1 MPKVFVSYRRADAR
15 EAAVRIADELVDEF
29 DDASVF
35 FDTETI
41 EPGKSF
47 PSEIMTNI
55 GNSTHVLVVIGP
67 DWLVKN
73 AETGIARIEEPEDW
87 VRREIRTAL
96 TSQATVIPVLV
107 NNAQMPGTSELP
119 LDLRSLCEQN
129 AVELRPDRFKGSLA
143 ELIDRLRDQSVFRA
157 AMIVFVACVIAAA
170 IGLTLQALFN
180 MFHGLFESVQQ
191 TQRAISDLATT
202 TGAEPPKIDPMG
214 NLATSTGIHISGN
227 FGTALQLSVIAFG
240 AMLAALSYLPLA
252 RSKIPLSVVIGFC
265 AYVGVEFIAFMAG
278 AIIGTEVNAILQS
291 AVASSAK
298 LSAMT
303 IGLLW
308 PHQRNLKLNIR
319 HIALMAAVVFV
330 ASMVAVMAVHMP
342 ISGTSLND
350 LVQSLPS
357 NPVACITASV
367 YVPCDA
373 DAEAVQ
379 VVLFVTLALLFAAL
393 IPGTRVSLPRLALF
407 AVGWTAIA
415 VALILFRKAVFM
427 PLDFFAD
434 AKLGTAVICAAV
446 AFNLARWKLRRGIA
460 TPQ

>member
-41 EPGKSF
+41 EPGASF
-47 PSEIMTNI
+47 PAEIMTNI

-73 AETGIARIEEPEDW
+73 TETGIARIEEPEDW

-107 NNAQMPGTSELP
+107 NNAQMPDPSELP

-143 ELIDRLRDQSVFRA
+143 ELIDRLRDQSVLRA

-191 TQRAISDLATT
+191 TQRAITELATNT
-202 TGAEPPKIDPMG
+202 DTDLPKIDPMKD
-214 NLATSTGIHISGN
+214 LATSTGIHMSGN
-227 FGTALQLSVIAFG
+227 FGTALQMAIIAFG
-240 AMLAALSYLPLA
+240 AMVAALSYLPLA
-252 RSKIPLSVVIGFC
+252 RSKIPLSVIIGFC

-278 AIIGTEVNAILQS
+278 SVIGTGQDTLLLSAI
-291 AVASSAK
+291 ASSAK
-298 LSAMT
+298 LAAMT

-308 PHQRNLKLNIR
+308 PQQRNLRLDVKD
-319 HIALMAAVVFV
+319 IALVALVVFA
-330 ASMVAVMAVHMP
+330 ASMVAVMAAHLP
-342 ISGTSLND
+342 LNGTSLNG

-357 NPVACITASV
+357 NPIACITASV

-379 VVLFVTLALLFAAL
+379 VVLFITLALLFAAL
-393 IPGTRVSLPRLALF
+393 IPGTRISVPRLALY
-407 AVGWTAIA
+407 AVGWVAIA
-415 VALILFRKAVFM
+415 IALILFRKAVFM

-434 AKLGTAVICAAV
+434 AKLGTAVICAAI
-446 AFNLARWKLRRGIA
+446 AFNLARWKLRRVISA
-460 TPQ
+460 PQ